1 MREDPL
7 RDGSVALYADHDDN
21 DSVTVEPII
30 TAFTAM
36 RGALFCVCGAVPTEP
51 AYAFDWVTYMG
62 IKNAG
67 KRVKQFVAC
76 SSAVCTA
83 IAQSAR

>member
-36 RGALFCVCGAVPTEP
+36 RGALFCVCGAPLRSWSWRCTPDSVEIGC
-51 AYAFDWVTYMG
+51 DRCH
-62 IKNAG
+62 
-67 KRVKQFVAC
+67 RVHGHIQLATKVYH
-76 SSAVCTA
+76 
-83 IAQSAR
+83 R